1 MCIWGYV
8 CCGWC
13 VYTCNVQGERKR
25 EMERVRVWQY
35 GGCRDQEMLPKE
47 ATYPVSGGCRT
58 LAPTHTLFLRTGPL
72 ELLTSVPDSLPI
84 LGLKTNPSKEEKQGS
99 YQHLNMPRGKGGV
112 GLGEFA
118 GGLWP
123 LGEKPGPQWA
133 ASNSTRIGWY
143 EQAVEVGVWGP
154 RERNECFTWHCALY
168 QCLQDSSSQRRH
180 WSPMQRIASRKLV

>member
-1 MCIWGYV
+1 MAWVGGLTSFLGPAVAYTYTCLESLPMCKMRVGCVFVQCEHVRYTCGKCVCMWGYV

-58 LAPTHTLFLRTGPL
+58 LAHTHTLFLRTGPL

-99 YQHLNMPRGKGGV
+99 YQHLNMPRGPRWGGARRV
-112 GLGEFA
+112 CW
-118 GGLWP
+118 WP
-123 LGEKPGPQWA
+123 L
-133 ASNSTRIGWY
+133 ASW
-143 EQAVEVGVWGP
+143 
-154 RERNECFTWHCALY
+154 
-168 QCLQDSSSQRRH
+168 
-180 WSPMQRIASRKLV
+180 